1 MEEGR
6 RGGQRGKEG
15 RGGGMRE
22 GGMNVD
28 CVTEWEESKSQVVVW
43 SQGLTSP

>member
-1 MEEGR
+1 
-6 RGGQRGKEG
+6 
-15 RGGGMRE
+15 MRE

-43 SQGLTSP
+43 SQGLTGP